1 MKLGTQ
7 KNIET
12 SYKNIKFLPLGTM
25 YINNIIKESR
35 IITKKYLDAVLWR
48 SKQHFLTD
56 ISRKSLTHLG
66 DMKITIFRQN

>member
-12 SYKNIKFLPLGTM
+12 SYKNIKFLPLGIM

-48 SKQHFLTD
+48 SKQNFLTD
-56 ISRKSLTHLG
+56 ISRKSLTRLG